1 MPRVPRLSTLLRIA
15 LVPAV
20 AVVFM
25 GADCGDSGG
34 PSTANVIGVRVQNA
48 LGTSIR
54 LEVHVFGGDL
64 GTPTNVAGNG
74 AYVDELDG
82 NAGERVSFSATD
94 NSGVYSSGSTSCT
107 STPAIVAP
115 STGTPQQY
123 GQANVL
129 AGSAPGQSLV
139 LECSS
144 GWTENQ

>member
-20 AVVFM
+20 AVVFI

-34 PSTANVIGVRVQNA
+34 PATANVIGVRVQNGLA
-48 LGTSIR
+48 NAIT
-54 LEVHVFGGDL
+54 LEVHVFGADL
-64 GTPTNVAGNG
+64 GVPTNVAGNG

-82 NAGERVSFSATD
+82 NAGEKVSFNATD
-94 NSGVYSSGSTSCT
+94 NSGVYSSGSLNCT

-129 AGSAPGQSLV
+129 PGSGPGQSLV